1 MKINRRRFL
10 LPTSEY
16 KDERIARKNLIVLH
30 HTVGG
35 SARSTFRWWLT
46 DPKPIGTAYLIERDG
61 TIYEVFPPK
70 CWAYHLGYGRRG
82 DEKRSIGIELA
93 SEGALLERGRELY
106 CFDRV
111 SERTRYRGR
120 VYDLGRTWRGYRY
133 FAAYPA
139 AQLRA
144 AIELVG
150 DLLLRFAIPP
160 VVPRNARTGI
170 TPRFREEH
178 RLRAGVLAHAHIR
191 SDKTDVHPGFPWD
204 RLVRELRL
212 HRA

>member
-1 MKINRRRFL
+1 L
-10 LPTSEY
+10 L
-16 KDERIARKNLIVLH
+16 IIH

-46 DPKPIGTAYLIERDG
+46 DPKPIGTAYIVARNG
-61 TIYEVFPPK
+61 TIHEVFPPDR
-70 CWAYHLGYGRRG
+70 WAYHLGYSRRR

-93 SEGALLERGRELY
+93 VEGALLKRGGELY

-111 SERTRYRGR
+111 SERTRYRGQ

-139 AQLRA
+139 AQIRA
-144 AIELVG
+144 VIELIG

-160 VVPRNARTGI
+160 VVPRNVRTGVA
-170 TPRFREEH
+170 PRFREQH
-178 RLRAGVLAHAHIR
+178 RLREGVLGHAHVR
-191 SDKTDVHPGFPWD
+191 PDKTDVHPGFPWN
-204 RLVRELRL
+204 RLVNELGLQRI
-212 HRA
+212 